1 MKVYQCIRA
10 YDPYIPAFESKYK
23 IRENNYSFNELR
35 DLLIQD
41 GFASLYILK
50 PAFDKDND
58 FFFTLWNY
66 ETLQFK
72 WAEENGLKT
81 KNLDEIRIAQIESFK
96 PDVYYNFS
104 TYYDNKYLQSA
115 LNQKDLFKV
124 CWDATIGSYYPP
136 VHENYNLRATLFEPY
151 FKYWNQHGY
160 NSILLSPAIPDT
172 WKNLPEVKKDIDI
185 LFYGQI
191 NEYFFSERNHIL
203 ENLLKWNKQKN
214 YNLRIHLQLP
224 RHKRPLINI
233 GRLRN
238 FARWLPPASRELLSN
253 ALSPIYG
260 QELYETINRSKIVI
274 NTFGNFNGIFKENMR
289 NYETTGCGALL
300 VSEDGV
306 YPDHFIPN
314 KDFYAYRSNS
324 ELFKILDQVL
334 SQPDLSTEI
343 ATKTKMKIQ
352 TVYSKQE
359 QWYKFEKAVKSF
371 S

>member
-23 IRENNYSFNELR
+23 VRENNYSFNELR

-50 PAFDKDND
+50 PAFEKDDD

-96 PDVYYNFS
+96 PEVYYNFS

-136 VHENYNLRATLFEPY
+136 VHGNYDLRATLFEPY

-160 NSILLSPAIPDT
+160 NSILLSPAIPDS
-172 WKNLPEVKKDIDI
+172 WRNLPEVEKDIDI

-191 NEYFFSERNHIL
+191 NDYYFSARNHIL

-214 YNLRIHLQLP
+214 YHLRIHLQLP

-238 FARWLPPASRELLSN
+238 FARWLPPASRELLKN
-253 ALSPIYG
+253 ALPPIYG
-260 QELYETINRSKIVI
+260 QELYETINRSRIVI
-274 NTFGNFNGIFKENMR
+274 NTFGNYNGIFKENMR
-289 NYETTGCGALL
+289 NYESTGCGALL

-314 KDFYAYRSNS
+314 KDFFIYRSDYD
-324 ELFKILDQVL
+324 LFKVLDQVL

-343 ATKTKMKIQ
+343 ATKTKTKMQ
-352 TVYSKQE
+352 AVYSKQE
-359 QWYKFEKAVKSF
+359 QWNKFEKAVKSF